1 MMRMTQFLCN
11 GLLVSMAAGMTGCGS
26 YVIQG
31 KVVAG
36 PISHMA
42 FVAQD
47 DMRLGEAGMDQVRV
61 TLRRDPDRLSTRVVA
76 YVTTGSDGK
85 FSLVV
90 NELGAGWMEEQWLLL
105 ARKGGFQNAT
115 RNQPLTM
122 KHREMRLLVTMTPG
136 YSEPDPHEDLM
147 DQFEQFNRPGSR
159 E

>member
-1 MMRMTQFLCN
+1 MMRMTQFLSYS
-11 GLLVSMAAGMTGCGS
+11 LLILTAAGLSGCGS

-36 PISHMA
+36 PVSHMA

-47 DMRLGEAGMDQVRV
+47 DMRLGEPGINDVRV
-61 TLRRDPDRLSTRVVA
+61 TLRRDPDRLSTRVA
-76 YVTTGSDGK
+76 ANVTTSADGK
-85 FSLVV
+85 FSLHVD
-90 NELGAGWMEEQWLLL
+90 ELGAGWLEEQWLLV

-115 RNQPLTM
+115 WKQRLTM
-122 KHREMRLLVTMTPG
+122 KHRKMRLLVTLTPG
-136 YSEPDPHEDLM
+136 YSQPDPHENLM

>member
-1 MMRMTQFLCN
+1 MMRMTQLLCY
-11 GLLVSMAAGMTGCGS
+11 GLLVSTAAGLTGCGS

-36 PISHMA
+36 PVSDMT

-47 DMRLGEAGMDQVRV
+47 DTRLGEAGISDVRV

-76 YVTTGSDGK
+76 NVTTGGDGK

-90 NELGAGWMEEQWLLL
+90 DELGAGWMEEQWLLV
-105 ARKGGFQNAT
+105 ARKPRFQNAT
-115 RNQPLTM
+115 WKQQLTM
-122 KHREMRLLVTMTPG
+122 QHRKMRLLVTMAPG
-136 YSEPDPHEDLM
+136 YSDPDPHEDLM
-147 DQFEQFNRPGSR
+147 DQYEQFNRPRSR